1 MIYKNY
7 NPDVLVCLANLSS
20 DEVFTPPKVVNQI
33 LDLLPSDIW
42 ANKNITFFD
51 PCTKSG
57 VFLREIVKRLNIG
70 LSKSIPNLESRLKHI
85 LTNQVYGLAIT
96 ELTALLSRRS
106 LYCSKIANGK
116 YSIIDSFDNESG
128 NIRYNKILHTW
139 SEKKCIFCGI
149 GKNEYDRS
157 IDLDNYAYEF
167 IHNKNPDNIFK
178 MKFDV
183 IIGNPPYQLSD
194 GGFGKSASPIY
205 NKFVEQAKKL
215 NPKYLSMIIPA
226 RWYSSGKGLDEFR
239 NSMLNDRRISKIF
252 DFPETSDCFPSLNI
266 RGGVCYF
273 LWDRDYNGKCEV
285 NSMKG
290 SEIISSKKRYMN
302 QVSSDVFVR
311 YNQAIDIL
319 DKVNSFKEK
328 KFDYQVSSRK
338 PFGLPTN
345 FDNYS
350 KTKSKSNELLLYR
363 FGNNGYVSV
372 KNIIKN
378 HKLINQFKVLVPKAS
393 PGGDNYPHQVFTYPT
408 LSYPGSVCTETY
420 IVIGGYDSK
429 EIALNVMSYICT
441 SFFRFLVLLIKN
453 TQDVP
458 KGVYAFV
465 PDQDFSNKI
474 TDDYL
479 YQKYKVSKSEINFI
493 NSLIKKME
501 FKGEL

>member
-1 MIYKNY
+1 M
-7 NPDVLVCLANLSS
+7 
-20 DEVFTPPKVVNQI
+20 
-33 LDLLPSDIW
+33 
-42 ANKNITFFD
+42 
-51 PCTKSG
+51 
-57 VFLREIVKRLNIG
+57 
-70 LSKSIPNLESRLKHI
+70 
-85 LTNQVYGLAIT
+85 
-96 ELTALLSRRS
+96 
-106 LYCSKIANGK
+106 
-116 YSIIDSFDNESG
+116 
-128 NIRYNKILHTW
+128 
-139 SEKKCIFCGI
+139 
-149 GKNEYDRS
+149 
-157 IDLDNYAYEF
+157 
-167 IHNKNPDNIFK
+167 
-178 MKFDV
+178 
-183 IIGNPPYQLSD
+183 
-194 GGFGKSASPIY
+194 
-205 NKFVEQAKKL
+205 
-215 NPKYLSMIIPA
+215 
-226 RWYSSGKGLDEFR
+226 
-239 NSMLNDRRISKIF
+239 ISKIF
-252 DFPETSDCFPSLNI
+252 DFPETSDCFPGLNI

-363 FGNNGYVSV
+363 FGNNGYVSI

-429 EIALNVMSYICT
+429 KIALNVMSYICT
-441 SFFRFLVLLIKN
+441 SLFRFLVLLIKN

-479 YQKYKVSKSEINFI
+479 YQKYKISKSEINFI

-501 FKGEL
+501 FIGEL